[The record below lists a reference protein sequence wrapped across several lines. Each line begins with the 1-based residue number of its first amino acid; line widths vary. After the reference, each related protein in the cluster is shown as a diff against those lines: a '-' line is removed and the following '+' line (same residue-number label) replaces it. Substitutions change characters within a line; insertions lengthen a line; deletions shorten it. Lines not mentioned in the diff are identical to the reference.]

1 MEKFHCSVSDVWA
14 SVFTFRCAQ
23 NPPSAA
29 LSLIRGKAPFIG
41 ERHLSTLTRG
51 VGIQHSEV
59 GFRKLRRL
67 GPKSRVAIPN
77 TGHSVHSDEY
87 EDKLRALADRAV
99 AEYLKV
105 QPFYGELADVVARII
120 KESLENGGVKIHS
133 VQFRTKDAKSFSNK
147 AATPSDENPTE
158 PKYSEP
164 IKQITDLAGVR
175 VITHFLSTLADV
187 DSMLNSEFEVVEKS
201 NKGMLLIAS
210 DRFGYQS
217 IHYLVKL
224 RAARSCLPEYRRF
237 AGHLVEVQVRTIL
250 QHAWAEIEHDIQYKS
265 SITIPTEIRRRFV
278 ALAGMLEIADREFQA
293 IDDANKALE
302 TTAKTSVEAGNLSGI
317 EITPNSLKLFLDKKL
332 GPDGRMSDWSYE
344 WTTRLLKSLGFR
356 ELSEVEKA
364 IEPYDDHKLSVI
376 DSGTRR
382 GQLARFEIM
391 LHAALGEQWGD
402 RHPWQD
408 PFWIDVRRKSRD
420 RFEKAGVPLGTYK
433 IDRPSQPFR

>member
-1 MEKFHCSVSDVWA
+1 
-14 SVFTFRCAQ
+14 
-23 NPPSAA
+23 
-29 LSLIRGKAPFIG
+29 
-41 ERHLSTLTRG
+41 
-51 VGIQHSEV
+51 
-59 GFRKLRRL
+59 
-67 GPKSRVAIPN
+67 
-77 TGHSVHSDEY
+77 VHSDED
-87 EDKLRALADRAV
+87 EDKLRTLADRAV

-133 VQFRTKDAKSFSNK
+133 VQFRAKDAKSFSNK

-158 PKYSEP
+158 PKYPEP

-224 RAARSCLPEYRRF
+224 KAARSRLPEYRRF
-237 AGHLVEVQVRTIL
+237 AGHLFEVQVRTIL

-408 PFWIDVRRKSRD
+408 PFWVDARRKSRD
-420 RFEKAGVPLGTYK
+420 RSRRREFPWALTKSIVRRNHSDETAKKFQWNKCRLFASKIRPVFFSNQRSACNTRISCTKQLPSHKRGPRFDPLCVHQNFASHHRRTSYRRN
-433 IDRPSQPFR
+433 ISASIFPRAE